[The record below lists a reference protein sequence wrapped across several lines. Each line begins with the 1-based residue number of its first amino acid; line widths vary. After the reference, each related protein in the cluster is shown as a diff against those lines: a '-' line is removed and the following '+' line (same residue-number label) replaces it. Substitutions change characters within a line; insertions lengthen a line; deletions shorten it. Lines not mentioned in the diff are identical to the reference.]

1 MSGRL
6 ARRTDEA
13 QLVLAFEEQAG
24 NVRPEVEQARRIR
37 RAVGLSSSLT
47 SAEVLADVVAALRC
61 QSSRSVDRASA
72 RRSA

>member
-13 QLVLAFEEQAG
+13 QLVFDFEECAEP
-24 NVRPEVEQARRIR
+24 VRPEVEQARAIR
-37 RAVGLSSSLT
+37 RAAGLSSSLT
-47 SAEVLADVVAALRC
+47 SVEALAVVVAALRC
-61 QSSRSVDRASA
+61 ETGRPADGVVA